1 MNRRYVQIMLG
12 LGLLFMGLS
21 AVGDGNLLGALLGLS
36 GFYLLARQFE
46 ETRAN
51 RRHEDDANRK
61 YERYRRSDGLGQY
74 DFDRVNDQVD
84 RKPATNANRVYS
96 HALEAVQAAGLDASN
111 TPVLPVDLGV
121 FAHRG
126 GEQPKLY
133 RTHQLPKDI
142 DYVQPFVQLRLPTR
156 ATGRIT
162 FDILDDRGEV
172 IFTRTEQHDL
182 KRGRNLVVPSRR
194 IPVHD
199 ALNMDIGSWTLRVS
213 ADGTPIAI
221 HDISWQEQRE
231 STTAELDDDGEI
243 STELRAAMAE
253 SRLEEMSLDELLAFQ
268 EDGEDTPPQ
277 QQQSAQQQQR

>member
-12 LGLLFMGLS
+12 LGLLFIGMS
-21 AVGDGNLLGALLGLS
+21 ALGDGNMLGVLMGLG

-46 ETRAN
+46 ETRNN
-51 RRHEDDANRK
+51 RRREQDADRE
-61 YERYRRSDGLGQY
+61 YARYRRSSSSGQY

-84 RKPATNANRVYS
+84 RKPTTNANRVYS
-96 HALEAVQAAGLDASN
+96 HALEAVQAAGLDAST

-133 RTHQLPKDI
+133 RTHRLPKDV

-156 ATGRIT
+156 AKGRIT

-172 IFTRTEQHDL
+172 IFTRTEEHEL

-213 ADGTPIAI
+213 ADGTPIAL
-221 HDISWQEQRE
+221 HDVKWQEQRE
-231 STTAELDDDGEI
+231 STTADLDDDGEI

-253 SRLEEMSLDELLAFQ
+253 SRLEEMSLDELLSFQ
-268 EDGEDTPPQ
+268 DENAPAQQ
-277 QQQSAQQQQR
+277 QQQSAQQQRR

>member
-21 AVGDGNLLGALLGLS
+21 AVGDGNMLGALLGLS

-51 RRHEDDANRK
+51 RRREENANRK
-61 YERYRRSDGLGQY
+61 YERYQRSDASGQY
-74 DFDRVNDQVD
+74 DFNGVNDQLD
-84 RKPATNANRVYS
+84 RKPTTNANRVYS
-96 HALEAVQAAGLDASN
+96 HALEAVQAAGLDAST

-133 RTHQLPKDI
+133 RTHRVPKDV

-156 ATGRIT
+156 AKGKIT

-172 IFTRTEQHDL
+172 IFTRTEEHEL
-182 KRGRNLVVPSRR
+182 KRGRNSG
-194 IPVHD
+194 
-199 ALNMDIGSWTLRVS
+199 GSVA
-213 ADGTPIAI
+213 ADSGP
-221 HDISWQEQRE
+221 RC
-231 STTAELDDDGEI
+231 AEHGY
-243 STELRAAMAE
+243 R
-253 SRLEEMSLDELLAFQ
+253 
-268 EDGEDTPPQ
+268 
-277 QQQSAQQQQR
+277 